1 MRLSKAVLFIA
12 ILAGVAGINLQ
23 AVEDYGVAP
32 VANKQPATD
41 EAEQA
46 IKGFA
51 VPKGFKCELVA
62 AEPLLANPVAFSIDE
77 RGRFF
82 VAETFRFGAG
92 VPDIRGRMH
101 WLDTE
106 LASKSVAERIAYTKR
121 FEPNNTAWWTN
132 RDDQVTLLWD
142 DNGDGK
148 LDQSKTFAKG
158 FNNLEEGLGSGVLA
172 YRGKVFYTDIPNLWE
187 LTDTNH
193 DGVADAR
200 KSLSYGY
207 GVRYGFLGHDLH
219 GLQIGPDGR
228 LYFSIGDRGS
238 YITLPN
244 GKVVENLETG
254 AIYRCDLDG
263 SNLEIV
269 HLGLRNPQE
278 LTFDDHGNL
287 WTVDNNSDASDP
299 ARVVYVAEGG
309 DSGWRV
315 GWQFIKEPIAR
326 SSWIGERICFE
337 DFPGRAAYALPP
349 VSDKVSNGPSG
360 LTLDPGVG
368 LPERW
373 QGRFFLCNFSGSP
386 TPNSGILAF
395 TVKPRG
401 AGFALGEVEKFWWNF
416 LPTDVDF
423 GYDGCLYA
431 SDWINGWE
439 GTGKGRI
446 YRVFEP
452 EARQQP
458 VIAQVKKLFA
468 EGFEQRGNSELATLL
483 AHPDRRVRQEAQF
496 ALVAH
501 KAEKELTQVAAQ
513 NSSLLARLHAIWGLG
528 QLARIGQKIDFTA
541 LMSDAQSEV
550 RAQAAKVVGD
560 AKVVSS
566 GKQLVSLLA
575 DAEPRVR
582 YFAAQ
587 SLGKVGRAKD
597 VAAVLAMLRASG
609 NDPWLRHAGVM
620 ALRHCATETEL
631 AALNRDA
638 SGNVRLAAVVALR
651 LQASPKLTAFLAD
664 ADPLVAAEA
673 ARAINDLPVVEA
685 LPALAALG
693 DKWSQ
698 FARMP
703 AGPAE
708 APTPRDA
715 ILRRVINANFRLG
728 TPQAAERL
736 ASMGAVKEFPESLR
750 LEVLTVLNAWA
761 KPDGKDYITG
771 LWRPLPTRPALD
783 AGKISLVLLPGLTN
797 ASSEK
802 FETALFTLAGKQ
814 KWSAFEP
821 AAFAQVN
828 DAQARPAL
836 RIAAL
841 QMLGDIASPK
851 YDAAMQ
857 LALDSKAESLRLA
870 ALKLRAKSSGQEH
883 SVSELRQRLMNGTV
897 SEKQAVYAILG
908 DMDGQ
913 DVNRLLSRQLNDLKA
928 GKIDA
933 AVQLDLLEAAA
944 KHPDQRVQAGL
955 AAFNKVRAD
964 QTGVALFTEC
974 LTGGNAESGRKIFH
988 DKIEASCIRC
998 HKVTGEGGDAGPNL
1012 SQIGA
1017 RADRAYILESITFPN
1032 NKIAPGFEN
1041 VQGQLNN
1048 GVSYAGL
1055 LKNET
1060 DDAIEI
1066 FSPED
1071 GLMKIKK
1078 SDIKTRQRGLS
1089 GMLDNMREVL
1099 TKREIR
1105 DLVEYLAELK

>member
-1 MRLSKAVLFIA
+1 MHLRTTVLVAA
-12 ILAGVAGINLQ
+12 ILWSVAGSKSP

-32 VANKQPATD
+32 TANKQPATD

-106 LASKSVAERIAYTKR
+106 LASRSVAERIAYTKR
-121 FEPNNTAWWTN
+121 IEPDNTAWWTN
-132 RDDQVTLLWD
+132 RDDQVVLLWD
-142 DNGDGK
+142 ENGDGK
-148 LDQSKTFAKG
+148 LDQVKTFAKG
-158 FNNLEEGLGSGVLA
+158 FNNLEEGLGAGVLA
-172 YRGKVFYTDIPNLWE
+172 YRGTVYYTDIPNLWV
-187 LTDTNH
+187 LRDTNH
-193 DGVADAR
+193 DGVADVR
-200 KSLSYGY
+200 QSLSYGY

-228 LYFSIGDRGS
+228 LYFSIGDRGAHV
-238 YITLPN
+238 TLPD
-244 GKVVENLETG
+244 GKVVKNLEAG
-254 AIYRCDLDG
+254 AVYRCDLDG
-263 SNLEIV
+263 RNLEIV
-269 HLGLRNPQE
+269 HVGLRNPQE
-278 LTFDDHGNL
+278 LTFDDYGNL

-299 ARVVYVAEGG
+299 ARVVYVVEGG
-309 DSGWRV
+309 DSGWRM
-315 GWQFIKEPIAR
+315 GWQFINAPIAR

-368 LPERW
+368 LPARW
-373 QGRFFLCNFSGSP
+373 QGHFFLCNFSGSP

-395 TVKPRG
+395 TVKPSG

-468 EGFEQRGNSELATLL
+468 EGFEQRGNPELVELL
-483 AHPDRRVRQEAQF
+483 AHPDRRVRREAQF

-501 KAEKELTQVAAQ
+501 KAESELTRVAAQ

-528 QLARIGQKIDFTA
+528 QLARAGQKIDFTN
-541 LMSDAQSEV
+541 LSNDSQPEV

-560 AKVVSS
+560 VQTVQYE
-566 GKQLVSLLA
+566 KQLVSLLT
-575 DAEPRVR
+575 DAEPRVG

-587 SLGKVGRAKD
+587 SLAKIGRAED
-597 VAAVLAMLRASG
+597 LPAVLTMLRERG

-631 AALNRDA
+631 GALHRDA
-638 SGNVRLAAVVALR
+638 AVNVRLAAVVALR
-651 LQASPKLTAFLAD
+651 LQASPKLVEFLAD
-664 ADPLVAAEA
+664 ADPLVVAEA

-685 LPALAALG
+685 LPALAALVE
-693 DKWSQ
+693 KRPQ
-698 FARMP
+698 FARMS
-703 AGPAE
+703 AGPTE

-728 TPQAAERL
+728 APQSAERL
-736 ASMGAVKEFPESLR
+736 ALLAAAKEFPESLR
-750 LEVLTVLNAWA
+750 LEALTLLGEWA
-761 KPDGKDYITG
+761 KPDGKDHITG
-771 LWRPLPTRPALD
+771 LWRPLPARPALE
-783 AGKISLVLLPGLTN
+783 AGKISRVLLLALTN
-797 ASSEK
+797 APSEK
-802 FETALFTLAGKQ
+802 LTTALFALAGKE
-814 KWSAFEP
+814 KWSSFESS
-821 AAFAQVN
+821 AFAQVAE
-828 DAQARPAL
+828 AQAKPAL

-841 QMLGDIASPK
+841 QMLGDSAAPK
-851 YDAAMQ
+851 YEAALQ
-857 LALDSKAESLRLA
+857 LALDSQAESLRLA
-870 ALKLRAKSSGQEH
+870 ALKLRAKASGTEH
-883 SVSELRQRLMNGTV
+883 SVSELRQRLANGTV

-908 DMDGQ
+908 DMDGP
-913 DVNRLLSRQLNDLKA
+913 DVNRLLTRQLNDLKA

-944 KHPDQRVQAGL
+944 KHPDSRVQAGL
-955 AAFNKVRAD
+955 TAFNKSRAD
-964 QTGVALFTEC
+964 QPGVAQFSEC
-974 LTGGNAESGRKIFH
+974 LLGGNAENGRKIFH

-1012 SQIGA
+1012 SQIGS

-1041 VQGQLNN
+1041 VQGVLNN
-1048 GVSYAGL
+1048 GASYAGL

-1060 DDAIEI
+1060 DESIEI

-1105 DLVEYLAELK
+1105 DLVEYLAQLK